1 MTTDFE
7 RRGGVLRAVLTEPEW
22 RALAGPAHQLP
33 VPLRSIPSGQDAS
46 TSSASVAGPALTQ
59 AVGLLTSPQPFRA
72 VVSSTVTD
80 GSSYG
85 LLASIAA
92 DGAAGAMA
100 IRALV
105 PSQSVADLSGDGPVA
120 AAEGVQLRA
129 FPPDRLVAETLR
141 LFPPDPPRVG
151 LGAVP
156 PEDRPGTPV
165 LSMSATDAR
174 ALARAVADDDQALL
188 AGVADLNGWDE
199 VPPLLVSLA
208 ERIRATV
215 TLSLQQVG
223 RPTLH
228 ATWLQCDLGWAHT
241 SVRGGRVRH
250 QLRTRTEIGDD
261 LISLYAGAYTLAGRA
276 ARSAS

>member
-1 MTTDFE
+1 MTIDLE
-7 RRGGVLRAVLTEPEW
+7 GRPGALRAALTEAEW
-22 RALAGPAHQLP
+22 RALAGPADQLP
-33 VPLRSIPSGQDAS
+33 LPLRPMADPPGQAAG
-46 TSSASVAGPALTQ
+46 SATPAVMTQ
-59 AVGLLTSPQPFRA
+59 AVGLLTTPQPFRA

-85 LLASIAA
+85 LLAAIAA
-92 DGAAGAMA
+92 DGADGAA
-100 IRALV
+100 VVRALV
-105 PSQSVADLSGDGPVA
+105 PSQSVANLSGDGPVA
-120 AAEGVQLRA
+120 AVEGVQVRA
-129 FPPDRLVAETLR
+129 FRPDRLVAETLR
-141 LFPPDPPRVG
+141 LFPPDPPTIGRAAG
-151 LGAVP
+151 PAD
-156 PEDRPGTPV
+156 DRPGAPV
-165 LSMSATDAR
+165 VSMSATDVR

-241 SVRGGRVRH
+241 SARAGRVRH

-261 LISLYAGAYTLAGRA
+261 LISVYAGAYTLAARA